1 MAKEISIVGGGLAGL
16 TLGILLRE
24 RGIATTVWE
33 AADYPRHRVCGEFI
47 SGSGLK
53 VLERAGL
60 LAHLQESGSRSAL
73 SAALFT
79 QAGRVISFPLPA
91 PALCISRYRLDAL
104 LAERF
109 EILGGTLKRKL
120 RWTDSFAR
128 DGVVRATGRRPPAS
142 RQGAWKWFGLK
153 VHCRN
158 VPMIADLEMHFRRDG
173 YIGLCRLAD
182 DEVNLCGLFRSRVP
196 LPNLASEWKIFLPG
210 DENTKL
216 HEKLRQAVYDDASF
230 CAIAAL
236 DPNGSQP
243 LDFTEMRIGDSLGM
257 IPPVTGNGMS
267 AAFES
272 ASAAA
277 GPLVQYSRAQAT
289 WNETICSFQQFWSAE
304 SSRRLRVDRFLH
316 PFLFNEFFQ
325 RLFFM
330 NRTLAIL
337 LVRKLFHGTR

>member
-24 RGIATTVWE
+24 RGIAATVWE

-53 VLERAGL
+53 VLERSGL
-60 LAHLQESGSRSAL
+60 LARIHEIGSRSAR
-73 SAALFT
+73 SAALFAET
-79 QAGRVISFPLPA
+79 GRVVSFPLPE
-91 PALCISRYRLDAL
+91 PALCISRYHLDAL
-104 LAERF
+104 FANRF
-109 EILGGTLKRKL
+109 EVLGGTLNRKS
-120 RWTDSFAR
+120 RWTESFAR
-128 DGVVRATGRRPPAS
+128 DGVVRATGRKPPKL

-182 DEVNLCGLFRSRVP
+182 DEVNLCGLFRSRVA
-196 LPNLASEWKIFLPG
+196 LPDLASEWKRFLPG
-210 DENTKL
+210 DENTAL
-216 HEKLRQAVYDDASF
+216 HKKLRQAAYDDASF

-243 LDFTEMRIGDSLGM
+243 LDRTEMRIGDSLGM

-272 ASAAA
+272 ASAAT
-277 GPLVQYSRAQAT
+277 GPLVEYSREKAT
-289 WNETICSFQQFWSAE
+289 WNEAKSSFQQQWSAE
-304 SSRRLRVDRFLH
+304 CSRRLRLDRLLH
-316 PFLFNEFFQ
+316 PFLFNELFQ
-325 RLFFM
+325 RLFFT
-330 NRTLAIL
+330 NRTLAIWL
-337 LVRKLFHGTR
+337 LRKLFHGTR

>member
-24 RGIATTVWE
+24 RGIAATVWE

-60 LAHLQESGSRSAL
+60 LARIQEIGSRSAR

-79 QAGRVISFPLPA
+79 QTGRMISFDLPE
-91 PALCISRYRLDAL
+91 PALCISRYYLDAL

-109 EILGGTLKRKL
+109 EVLGGTLKRKS
-120 RWTDSFAR
+120 RWAESFTR
-128 DGVVRATGRRPPAS
+128 EGVVRATGRRPPAS
-142 RQGAWKWFGLK
+142 GKGAWKWFGLK

-182 DEVNLCGLFRSRVP
+182 DAVNLCGLFRSRVA
-196 LPNLASEWKIFLPG
+196 LPNLAAEWKRFLPG
-210 DENTKL
+210 DECTAL
-216 HEKLRQAVYDDASF
+216 HEKLREVRYDETSF

-236 DPNGSQP
+236 DPTGAQP
-243 LDFTEMRIGDSLGM
+243 LDPTEMRIGDSLGM

-267 AAFES
+267 VAFES
-272 ASAAA
+272 ASIAT
-277 GPLVQYSRAQAT
+277 GPLAEYSRAKAT
-289 WNETICSFQQFWSAE
+289 WNDAVKSFQQQWSIE
-304 SSRRLRVDRFLH
+304 SSRRLRLDRLLH
-316 PFLFNEFFQ
+316 PFLFNEPLQ
-325 RLFFM
+325 KLFFS
-330 NRTLAIL
+330 NRTLAIWFL
-337 LVRKLFHGTR
+337 RKLFHGTR